1 MFLPRLCIS
10 EPAPFK
16 LKALAFS
23 DAIYHAVVN
32 DASRM
37 KENGM
42 PRASSVVQSRASEIC
57 SYCLHLIGSREG

>member
-10 EPAPFK
+10 EPTPLK

-23 DAIYHAVVN
+23 HALYHQVEN
-32 DASRM
+32 DAVCM

-57 SYCLHLIGSREG
+57 NYCLHLVGGREG